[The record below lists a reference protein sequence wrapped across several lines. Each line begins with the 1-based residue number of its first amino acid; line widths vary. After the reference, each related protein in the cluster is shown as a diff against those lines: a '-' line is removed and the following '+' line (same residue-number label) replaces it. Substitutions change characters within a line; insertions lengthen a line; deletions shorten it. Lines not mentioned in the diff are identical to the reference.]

1 LLIGFVPLHGNAAW
15 HAIAGGWMPILAALA
30 ALSILIGNL
39 AALVQKNVRRLL
51 AYSAVAHTGYTLLGL
66 IAGGRAGFSATLFY
80 TTLYGITLVGAFGI
94 VGFVRRETGGE
105 ELSDFAGLRAR
116 SPLLAACLAIFVLS
130 LAGLPPLAG
139 FFGKFY
145 LFTVAL
151 GSAENYGLLWLV
163 VIALLGSLISLY
175 YYLLILKAAFVDDAN
190 STGFALRSDR
200 VTHFGIAILAFAVV
214 LFGIL
219 PSSLLSRI
227 FASL

>member
-1 LLIGFVPLHGNAAW
+1 GSAAW
-15 HAIAGGWMPILAALA
+15 HAVAGGWMPILSALA
-30 ALSILIGNL
+30 ALSIVIGNL

-51 AYSAVAHTGYTLLGL
+51 AYSAVAHAGYTLLGL

-80 TTLYGITLVGAFGI
+80 TTLYGITLVGAFGV
-94 VGFVRRETGGE
+94 VGLVRRETGGE
-105 ELSDFAGLRAR
+105 ELSNFAGLRDR

-145 LFTVAL
+145 LFIVAL

-175 YYLLILKAAFVDDAN
+175 YYLLILKAAFVDDAK
-190 STGFALRSDR
+190 SAAFSLRSDGA
-200 VTHFGIAILAFAVV
+200 TQLAIAILALAV
-214 LFGIL
+214 LLIGIL
-219 PSSLLSRI
+219 PALLLGRI